1 MTEPMIDLIGC
12 LHCGYVVHSALEPR
26 LYTRWD
32 AHKYARQAYELG
44 VRYIGGCC
52 GFEPYHIRAVAEELE
67 PERGYLPPASDKHA
81 QWGGGLKMHTKPW
94 VRAR

>member
-1 MTEPMIDLIGC
+1 MIYSDNITAWL
-12 LHCGYVVHSALEPR
+12 LTLFLSYYSALEPR

-32 AHKYARQAYELG
+32 AHEYARQAYDLG

-67 PERGYLPPASDKHA
+67 PERGYLPPASDKHV
-81 QWGGGLKMHTKPW
+81 QWGGGLTMHTKPW